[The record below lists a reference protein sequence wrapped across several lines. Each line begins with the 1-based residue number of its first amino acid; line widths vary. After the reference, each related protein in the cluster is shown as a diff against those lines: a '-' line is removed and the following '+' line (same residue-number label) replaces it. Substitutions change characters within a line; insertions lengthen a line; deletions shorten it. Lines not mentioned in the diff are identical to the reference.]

1 MGKNTE
7 KSRDNDNNQKLKQ
20 NCSYCGEFPHKT
32 TLQGT
37 AYSIN
42 SLNLYT
48 KKVKLV
54 KTNVIILI
62 DTGSW
67 MNILNIGQFKETLY
81 IVQNNYLGEKQM

>member
-1 MGKNTE
+1 MKKIVGKNTE

-32 TLQGT
+32 SLQGT

-42 SLNLYT
+42 SLNQFT

-67 MNILNIGQFKETLY
+67 MNILNMGRPKET
-81 IVQNNYLGEKQM
+81 NDHCKK